1 MKIDFD
7 KFEDDRKINDPTN
20 YKWGIFYFNRNDRR
34 IMVPRRSKSKSWTLN
49 FANFYS
55 YFLLILIFVLI
66 AILKMLY
73 T

>member
-20 YKWGIFYFNRNDRR
+20 YKWGIIYFNRNDRR
-34 IMVPRRSKSKSWTLN
+34 IMVPKRSKSMGWTLN

-55 YFLLILIFVLI
+55 YILLILIFVLI
-66 AILKMLY
+66 ATLKKLY
-73 T
+73 S